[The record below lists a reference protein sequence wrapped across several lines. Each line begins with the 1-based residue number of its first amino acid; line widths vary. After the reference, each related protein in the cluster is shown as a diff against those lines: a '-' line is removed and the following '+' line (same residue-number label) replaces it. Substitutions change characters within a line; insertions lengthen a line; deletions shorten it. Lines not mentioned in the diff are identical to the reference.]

1 MSIFD
6 DLFFDVN
13 CTDFKSEVSLNKDN
27 ETQRSDIEIPHLDIK
42 LEDPNGE
49 SDDSNKENSNEDLE
63 DWRKKPVNQW
73 DEKDTKKWLIST
85 IIVELRES
93 YDVCCRS
100 EKLVMPGQELLRL
113 SKNNFINLCGT
124 IGSRLF
130 ELLPKQSA
138 PKTRHRKKSP
148 NIHTRHWQKKKVE
161 QWNTTDTKN
170 WLLWTSIEL
179 NIFYD
184 NICTVAEKFSMPG
197 NELRQLSLQDFI
209 NRDPI
214 NGEKFYESLR
224 EERNV
229 KHNDIPFQ
237 RYRVPYSDDET
248 SADSTVSISD
258 AESVSNIDLA
268 RTKVERKG
276 RSGSHTLWVWEFL
289 RDLLRNPKYCPEYV
303 YWKDYSKK
311 IFCLVKNKEIAQMW
325 GKRKK
330 IKKKEMN
337 YDKFSRAL
345 RYHYKK
351 GTLESVDKERL
362 TYRFGPAATGL
373 ETDDP
378 NFEKARVK
386 YQL

>member
-6 DLFFDVN
+6 HLFFDVN

-49 SDDSNKENSNEDLE
+49 SDDSNKENRNEDLE
-63 DWRKKPVNQW
+63 NWRKKPVNQW

-130 ELLPKQSA
+130 EFLPKQSA
-138 PKTRHRKKSP
+138 PKTRR
-148 NIHTRHWQKKKVE
+148 
-161 QWNTTDTKN
+161 
-170 WLLWTSIEL
+170 
-179 NIFYD
+179 
-184 NICTVAEKFSMPG
+184 

-248 SADSTVSISD
+248 SVDSTVSISD

-276 RSGSHTLWVWEFL
+276 RSGRHTLWVWEFL
-289 RDLLRNPKYCPEYV
+289 RDLLHNPKYCPEYI

-311 IFCLVKNKEIAQMW
+311 IFCLVKNKEIARMW

-330 IKKKEMN
+330 IKKKEMD

>member
-6 DLFFDVN
+6 HLFFDVN

-27 ETQRSDIEIPHLDIK
+27 ETQGSDIEIPHLDIK

-49 SDDSNKENSNEDLE
+49 SDDSNKENRNEDLE
-63 DWRKKPVNQW
+63 NWRKKPVNQW

-130 ELLPKQSA
+130 EFLPKQSA
-138 PKTRHRKKSP
+138 PKTRH
-148 NIHTRHWQKKKVE
+148 
-161 QWNTTDTKN
+161 
-170 WLLWTSIEL
+170 
-179 NIFYD
+179 
-184 NICTVAEKFSMPG
+184 
-197 NELRQLSLQDFI
+197 
-209 NRDPI
+209 
-214 NGEKFYESLR
+214 
-224 EERNV
+224 
-229 KHNDIPFQ
+229 IPFQ

-248 SADSTVSISD
+248 SVDSTVSISD

-276 RSGSHTLWVWEFL
+276 RSGRHTLWVWEFL
-289 RDLLRNPKYCPEYV
+289 RDLLHNPKYCPEYI

-311 IFCLVKNKEIAQMW
+311 IFCLVKNKEIARMW

-330 IKKKEMN
+330 IKKKEMD